1 MTTTPNDPGPG
12 LLTSP
17 HALRSLELRIVR
29 RLDGLLH
36 GEHLGLRSGPGSE
49 PGDARVYQPGEDD
62 VRRMDWSVTA
72 RTTVPHVRD
81 SVADRELESW
91 TLLDLSPSMEF
102 GTTTTRKRDLAIGA
116 LAAMHALTQRVGDRF
131 GAHFLHRG
139 QIRRWPAK
147 SGNAPL
153 FAMLATATR
162 APTGGDTGGDPRT
175 GHGLAD
181 ALDDLARVRTRRG
194 LRVVISD
201 FLEPA
206 GTRTA
211 PGEHSW
217 ERPLRLLASRHQAL
231 AIEILDPRELHLP
244 ALGWVTMRDPETG
257 RTREVH
263 LSAEVQRRYATAA
276 AAQREAIRAGMR
288 RSGVPHLVLR
298 TDRDMVRDLA
308 RFILHQR
315 RTAGQRPQ
323 PTSAAPR

>member
-1 MTTTPNDPGPG
+1 MTAPENSDREPGA
-12 LLTSP
+12 LTSP
-17 HALRSLELRIVR
+17 HALRNLELRVLR

-49 PGDARVYQPGEDD
+49 PGEARLYQPGEDD

-81 SVADRELESW
+81 TVADRELETW

-102 GTTTTRKRDLAIGA
+102 GTTNTRKRDLAIGA

-139 QIRRWPAK
+139 RIRRWPAK
-147 SGNAPL
+147 SGKAPL

-162 APTGGDTGGDPRT
+162 APDGTDDAGSGQ
-175 GHGLAD
+175 GLAD
-181 ALDDLARVRTRRG
+181 ALDDLARVRRRRG
-194 LRVVISD
+194 LRIVLSD
-201 FLEPA
+201 FLDPA
-206 GTRTA
+206 GGATT
-211 PGEHSW
+211 PDTTHSW
-217 ERPLRLLASRHQAL
+217 ERPLRSLASRHQAL

-263 LSAEVQRRYATAA
+263 LSADVQRRYAAAA

-288 RSGVPHLVLR
+288 RCGVPHLVLR
-298 TDRDMVRDLA
+298 TDRDWVRDIA
-308 RFILHQR
+308 RFVLHQR
-315 RTAGQRPQ
+315 RTAGQLSQHTPVV
-323 PTSAAPR
+323 PR

>member
-1 MTTTPNDPGPG
+1 MTRPQDDRDPAAAA
-12 LLTSP
+12 LTSP
-17 HALRSLELRIVR
+17 HALRSLELRIMH

-36 GEHLGLRSGPGSE
+36 GEHLGLRAGPGSE
-49 PGDARVYQPGEDD
+49 PGEARLYQPGEDD
-62 VRRMDWSVTA
+62 VRRMDWSITA

-102 GTTTTRKRDLAIGA
+102 GTTTTRKRDLAVGA
-116 LAAMHALTQRVGDRF
+116 LAAIHTLTQRVGDRF

-147 SGNAPL
+147 SGKAAL

-162 APTGGDTGGDPRT
+162 APTGEAGSGHDLDT
-175 GHGLAD
+175 
-181 ALDDLARVRTRRG
+181 ALDDLARVRPRRG

-201 FLEPA
+201 FLNPA
-206 GTRTA
+206 GGTGA
-211 PGEHSW
+211 LDAAHSW
-217 ERPLRLLASRHQAL
+217 ERPLRLLSSRHQVL
-231 AIEILDPRELHLP
+231 AVEIVDPRELHLP

-276 AAQREAIRAGMR
+276 AAQRDAIRAGMR
-288 RSGVPHLVLR
+288 RCGVPHLVLR
-298 TDRDMVRDLA
+298 TDRDWVRDIA
-308 RFILHQR
+308 RFVLNQR
-315 RTAGQRPQ
+315 RTARQLAQ
-323 PTSAAPR
+323 HSAAAPR